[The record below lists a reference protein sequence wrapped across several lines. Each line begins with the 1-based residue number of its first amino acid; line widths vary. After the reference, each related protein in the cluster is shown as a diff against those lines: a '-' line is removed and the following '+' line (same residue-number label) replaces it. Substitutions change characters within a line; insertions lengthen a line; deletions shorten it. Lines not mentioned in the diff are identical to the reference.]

1 MSADLIHPGHINILK
16 KASLYGKVIVGL
28 FSDEAISSYK
38 KPPIMTYEQRKIV
51 IENIKGVDEV
61 IPQKTKDY
69 TDNLIALKP
78 DFMIHGTD
86 WRNGPL
92 AQVRQKAIDLMK
104 TWGGQVVEPEY
115 TEGVS
120 SSQIKQ
126 KIHSITDRH

>member
-1 MSADLIHPGHINILK
+1 
-16 KASLYGKVIVGL
+16 
-28 FSDEAISSYK
+28 
-38 KPPIMTYEQRKIV
+38 
-51 IENIKGVDEV
+51 
-61 IPQKTKDY
+61 
-69 TDNLIALKP
+69 
-78 DFMIHGTD
+78 MIHGTD